1 MERLDASLVAAEDAE
16 LVAFQ
21 NDAHEAWLADIEPDT
36 GPLSAMVDQALRM
49 WPAIAYTSKRGNR
62 AQSAATLVKMEAV
75 RHLGGDQWEVTN
87 HLCTNLTCDCE
98 DRAPIDHLTGGKL
111 CKHCIAV
118 RMTLRLQVNER
129 LIAALRAL
137 AGGRVE
143 VLIERDYEDRQ
154 RVVSGYRSKG
164 HDIRWPAGERIPV
177 TFEQMRYAL
186 GVLGW
191 SLNDLPLKWQRWDYL
206 WRLRT
211 DDTGTPLTAAIWQM
225 KGVTDGMLE
234 RRTNVRLANWAAGE
248 FAAAA

>member
-1 MERLDASLVAAEDAE
+1 MARIDTSLVAAEDAE
-16 LVAFQ
+16 LVAFH

-36 GPLSAMVDQALRM
+36 GPLSAMVDQALRK

-62 AQSAATLVKMEAV
+62 AQSAAALVEMEAV

-87 HLCTNLTCDCE
+87 HICTNLTCDCE

-129 LIAALRAL
+129 LITALRAL
-137 AGGRVE
+137 AAERIE
-143 VLIERDYEDRQ
+143 LLIDRDYDDRQ
-154 RVVSGYRSKG
+154 RWITGYRSRG
-164 HDIRWPAGERIPV
+164 RDVRWSPAERIPV
-177 TFEQMRYAL
+177 AFEQMRYAL

-191 SLNDLPLKWQRWDYL
+191 SLDDLPQKWQRFEYL

-211 DDTGTPLTAAIWQM
+211 DRSGTPLTAMIWQL
-225 KGVTDGMLE
+225 KGVTDVMLE
-234 RRTNVRLANWAAGE
+234 RRTNERLSEWENQRIAAL
-248 FAAAA
+248 A